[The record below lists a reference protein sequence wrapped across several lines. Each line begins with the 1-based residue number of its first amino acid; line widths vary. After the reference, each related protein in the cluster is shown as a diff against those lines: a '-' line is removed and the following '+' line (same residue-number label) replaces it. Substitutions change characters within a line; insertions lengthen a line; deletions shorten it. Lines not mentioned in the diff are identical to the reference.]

1 MLAFAVAQGITQ
13 GTLPLIGY
21 NFTSGN
27 RKRMLAAIRTLF
39 LFSLV
44 VSITIAVLLY
54 TNASGVTRLF
64 INDQE
69 TVQYGRT
76 FLHIIC
82 SACYDYHDIL
92 HFNCISGNRSE
103 ASADSL
109 SMLRK
114 EPLTFPSCVCSAT
127 SSVLTVLP
135 GQPLWRK

>member
-82 SACYDYHDIL
+82 SACP
-92 HFNCISGNRSE
+92 
-103 ASADSL
+103 
-109 SMLRK
+109 MTTM
-114 EPLTFPSCVCSAT
+114 TFFT
-127 SSVLTVLP
+127 
-135 GQPLWRK
+135 

>member
-1 MLAFAVAQGITQ
+1 
-13 GTLPLIGY
+13 
-21 NFTSGN
+21 
-27 RKRMLAAIRTLF
+27 MLAAIRTLF

-44 VSITIAVLLY
+44 VSIIIAVLLY

-82 SACYDYHDIL
+82 SACPMTTMTFFTLTVFQATGQKHQPIL
-92 HFNCISGNRSE
+92 
-103 ASADSL
+103 L

-114 EPLTFPSCVCSAT
+114 GTVDVPFMCLFSHIFGINGVAWATPVAEITSLIVSA
-127 SSVLTVLP
+127 VLVIP
-135 GQPLWRK
+135 YIRKLSNQNSDQ